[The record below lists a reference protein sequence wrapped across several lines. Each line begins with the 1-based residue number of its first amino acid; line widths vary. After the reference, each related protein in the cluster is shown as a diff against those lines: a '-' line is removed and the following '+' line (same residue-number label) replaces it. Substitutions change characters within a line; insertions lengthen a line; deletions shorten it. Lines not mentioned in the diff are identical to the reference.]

1 MVKIMKKLMCFI
13 LFFMLCSAVFTP
25 VHALPLGKK
34 YLVFLVDGGNK
45 GVSAETIAVLNRYP
59 GLKLSVAWP
68 QGLKPSAEVLALVK
82 TRRVE
87 PVLTLVDEPVL
98 PLLYELH
105 ISSPAVDFSWQ
116 EDAWNI
122 IARSQEDYRANFQIY
137 AQGLYLR
144 SGLFSRELIPG
155 LKKLGLTWVTAN
167 DRTDENRNA
176 ALMDGFVVL
185 SATAAPAAAPQEFWR
200 QISGRQESL
209 LVLRFDAACP
219 LSPELLSIV
228 AENMAKAGNYV
239 MVTPGEIPAELR
251 TSLPVIGQWN
261 GFDAAQWTVRPAVWY
276 KLAIARKAI
285 ADYLNSGSADMR
297 MLEMLRNEMYQL
309 YRYETLAIVLSRA
322 NPEKDRVFMAGLEN
336 IYRLMKTPLPEE
348 IGETIDALPDAMAA
362 EQTMPNIEIRPDAF
376 TVTNASFDNRPLAIE
391 NFTVALSSDTIT
403 YSVTAGSGVPAGPFF
418 VDIYLDLNNQRGA
431 GLSQLLPGDNAFMQP
446 EDAWEYALR
455 IDRYQ
460 AALYRAG
467 RAEPVLV
474 RTFMVNRRY
483 VIEIPRSVLRGN
495 PLRWG
500 YQVVTLSR
508 QNHTAWTIE
517 DFLSGDP
524 KTKAAL
530 LQQTPKTFPAI
541 RAVQ

>member
-1 MVKIMKKLMCFI
+1 M
-13 LFFMLCSAVFTP
+13 
-25 VHALPLGKK
+25 
-34 YLVFLVDGGNK
+34 
-45 GVSAETIAVLNRYP
+45 
-59 GLKLSVAWP
+59 
-68 QGLKPSAEVLALVK
+68 
-82 TRRVE
+82 
-87 PVLTLVDEPVL
+87 
-98 PLLYELH
+98 
-105 ISSPAVDFSWQ
+105 
-116 EDAWNI
+116 
-122 IARSQEDYRANFQIY
+122 
-137 AQGLYLR
+137 
-144 SGLFSRELIPG
+144 
-155 LKKLGLTWVTAN
+155 
-167 DRTDENRNA
+167 
-176 ALMDGFVVL
+176 
-185 SATAAPAAAPQEFWR
+185 
-200 QISGRQESL
+200 
-209 LVLRFDAACP
+209 
-219 LSPELLSIV
+219 
-228 AENMAKAGNYV
+228 
-239 MVTPGEIPAELR
+239 
-251 TSLPVIGQWN
+251 
-261 GFDAAQWTVRPAVWY
+261 
-276 KLAIARKAI
+276 
-285 ADYLNSGSADMR
+285 
-297 MLEMLRNEMYQL
+297 
-309 YRYETLAIVLSRA
+309 
-322 NPEKDRVFMAGLEN
+322 
-336 IYRLMKTPLPEE
+336 
-348 IGETIDALPDAMAA
+348 
-362 EQTMPNIEIRPDAF
+362 RPDAF

-403 YSVTAGSGVPAGPFF
+403 YSITAGSGVPAGPFF